1 MQRPCCLLSFS
12 IFGEDEISVLVETH
26 SQAQPPRNFLK
37 VIFICIIKIITM
49 QVKAYQECTK
59 TCIGVNKGV

>member
-26 SQAQPPRNFLK
+26 SQAQPPQFFESNFGTNFFYSRQLK
-37 VIFICIIKIITM
+37 LLQKYFNLI
-49 QVKAYQECTK
+49 E
-59 TCIGVNKGV
+59 